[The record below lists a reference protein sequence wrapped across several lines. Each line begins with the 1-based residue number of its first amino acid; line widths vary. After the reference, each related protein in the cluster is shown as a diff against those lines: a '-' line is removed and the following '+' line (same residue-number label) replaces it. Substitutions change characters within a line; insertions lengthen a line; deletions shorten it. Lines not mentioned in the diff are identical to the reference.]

1 MTTTH
6 KFAMKILSV
15 RNLLVA
21 STVVQVTLTF
31 AIVCFR
37 EQFSGFLIQA
47 AVIIESLGRLRSSS
61 ISHSCVLSVGSNS
74 PVHSMNFM
82 ITW

>member
-1 MTTTH
+1 MTCE
-6 KFAMKILSV
+6 FSMKILSV

-21 STVVQVTLTF
+21 FTVVQVTLTF
-31 AIVCFR
+31 AIVCFGER
-37 EQFSGFLIQA
+37 FSGFLIQA
-47 AVIIESLGRLRSSS
+47 GVIIKSLGRLRSSS

>member
-1 MTTTH
+1 MTMTC

-21 STVVQVTLTF
+21 SAVAQVTLTF
-31 AIVCFR
+31 AAVCFG

-61 ISHSCVLSVGSNS
+61 ISCSCILSVGSNS
-74 PVHSMNFM
+74 PVHGTNFM